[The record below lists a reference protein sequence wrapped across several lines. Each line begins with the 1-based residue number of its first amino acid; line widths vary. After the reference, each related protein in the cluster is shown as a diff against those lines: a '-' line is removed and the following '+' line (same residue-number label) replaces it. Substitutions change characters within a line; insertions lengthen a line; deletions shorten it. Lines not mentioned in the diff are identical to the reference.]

1 MSEQIGLS
9 LRVRP
14 ILFVTRMITDRTGLH
29 SVLLPLLIPVTR
41 PYSLWKLE
49 KLNTENSFFVNQSMS
64 PKHGLNRY
72 KQQLHV

>member
-9 LRVRP
+9 LRGRP
-14 ILFVTRMITDRTGLH
+14 ILFVTRMITDRLGFH
-29 SVLLPLLIPVTR
+29 SVLLPFLIPVTH

-49 KLNTENSFFVNQSMS
+49 KLRVFVNQSMS

-72 KQQLHV
+72 KQPLHV

>member
-9 LRVRP
+9 LRGRP
-14 ILFVTRMITDRTGLH
+14 ILFVTRMITDRLGFH
-29 SVLLPLLIPVTR
+29 SVLLPFLIPVPH

-49 KLNTENSFFVNQSMS
+49 KLRVFVNQSMS
-64 PKHGLNRY
+64 PKHSLNRY